1 MEGVDGG
8 TRVHDGVHAAP
19 NRDTDAINL
28 NSEIHVTAYSM
39 TVLLPDVEEAQR
51 LAAALDEVRQVDGAL
66 AVIAVPPVRG
76 LAFFADADRQAKI
89 DRWWAHAI
97 PPNTTPVHLLEHEAG
112 VAEWLP
118 GLDGR
123 FVVGVATPADAE
135 LYAGLRNVS
144 VAPGDALLDIALSV
158 VEQFASEPVFRGDAT
173 VRLEKRLRRPA
184 TDEGSRFRR
193 ARLRPAD
200 EVFPGAV
207 TRPAPGHHPIPN
219 VPPADG
225 VSLLSEDARPE
236 ELVRALA
243 ETLRRLQRIRS
254 RT

>member
-1 MEGVDGG
+1 MSRCASLV
-8 TRVHDGVHAAP
+8 VHVPVNVAP
-19 NRDTDAINL
+19 GPESLIAINDDPE
-28 NSEIHVTAYSM
+28 NHVTAYAM
-39 TVLLPDVEEAQR
+39 TVLLPEVEDAQR
-51 LAAALDEVRQVDGAL
+51 LAAALDDVRRPDGPL

-97 PPNTTPVHLLEHEAG
+97 PEHAVPVHLLLHEPG

-123 FVVGVATPADAE
+123 FVVGVATLEDAQ
-135 LYAGLRNVS
+135 LYSGLRNVT
-144 VAPGDALLDIALSV
+144 VAGGDGLLDIALAA
-158 VEQFASEPVFRGDAT
+158 VELLAFESVFREDAPP
-173 VRLEKRLRRPA
+173 RLEKRLRHLPVDGA
-184 TDEGSRFRR
+184 SRFRR

-200 EVFPGAV
+200 EVFTGAAPP
-207 TRPAPGHHPIPN
+207 PATGHHPIPN
-219 VPPADG
+219 LPPPEGAS
-225 VSLLSEDARPE
+225 VLSEDARRE

-254 RT
+254 IT

>member
-1 MEGVDGG
+1 MEGWAEGRASTEVSARPIGK
-8 TRVHDGVHAAP
+8 RI
-19 NRDTDAINL
+19 AIND
-28 NSEIHVTAYSM
+28 NSDTHRAAYAI

-51 LAAALDEVRQVDGAL
+51 LAAALDDVRRPDGPL

-76 LAFFADADRQAKI
+76 LAFFADADRQGKI

-97 PPNTTPVHLLEHEAG
+97 PQTTVPVHLLQHEAG

-123 FVVGVATPADAE
+123 FVVGVASPDDAKS
-135 LYAGLRNVS
+135 YGGMRNVT
-144 VAPGDALLDIALSV
+144 VAPGHALLDIALV
-158 VEQFASEPVFRGDAT
+158 VVDQFALEPVFREDAAM
-173 VRLEKRLRRPA
+173 RLEKRLRRSQADPV
-184 TDEGSRFRR
+184 SRFRR

-200 EVFPGAV
+200 EALSGALP
-207 TRPAPGHHPIPN
+207 TPAPGHHPIPN
-219 VPPADG
+219 VPPPEGAS
-225 VSLLSEDARPE
+225 VVSEDARPE

-254 RT
+254 SR